1 MTPLG
6 HISWC
11 LLHIT
16 LGLLARMAGWFPYFI
31 MLSCLLRLHTFASL
45 LGSCTLE
52 TCFPSCFWLRIDWCP
67 ILAWRAW
74 NQITWLMVD
83 LFIIDFLMFAEI
95 WRLMRMYEAW
105 LSWQRFFLLIAAMV
119 LEMAKLVQL
128 KDFWREWLPMFFF
141 GGYGREMWSD
151 FCRVADVILKV
162 RGYTTDF
169 DLKFFCFR

>member
-1 MTPLG
+1 M
-6 HISWC
+6 
-11 LLHIT
+11 
-16 LGLLARMAGWFPYFI
+16 FI
-31 MLSCLLRLHTFASL
+31 TFASL
-45 LGSCTLE
+45 LGSCTME

-83 LFIIDFLMFAEI
+83 LFKIHFLMFAEI

-128 KDFWREWLPMFFF
+128 NDFWRGCRCFCWGLREGNVVGFLSGCRRHIEGKVVHHRLWFDFFLLSVTLHV
-141 GGYGREMWSD
+141 YS
-151 FCRVADVILKV
+151 ITL
-162 RGYTTDF
+162 
-169 DLKFFCFR
+169 